1 MNDLLDNRRNEEPM
15 KDLYG
20 NIDEEGMYQMALAV
34 PLAEKIESAIALIR
48 SFESQALN
56 LSEDGFYVCFSGG
69 KDSIVLERLF
79 AMSGVKYWSHY
90 NNVTIDPPE
99 LVQFIKREY
108 PAVTWHNPSKNL
120 PMMMAD
126 IGMPPTRLARWCCLY
141 YKEQAGQGTFR
152 ATGVRCAE
160 SPRRKGLW
168 KTVNKDRESDGF
180 ILCPIA
186 YWTDADV
193 WNFIRQNEMKYCSL
207 YDEGFKRLGCIG
219 CPMADKQRV
228 AQFKRWPKYEAM
240 WRRGFQ
246 RMFDKYKGLPKK
258 NGQPRSMEKFN
269 SAEEWFDWWMEK
281 ENVNDTDN
289 ADCQMFLW

>member
-1 MNDLLDNRRNEEPM
+1 M

-48 SFESQALN
+48 SFESQALQ
-56 LSEDGFYVCFSGG
+56 LSNDGFYVCFSGG

-79 AMSGVKYWSHY
+79 AMSGVKYSNHY

-108 PAVTWHNPSKNL
+108 PAVNWHNPAKNL

-126 IGMPPTRLARWCCLY
+126 IGMPPTRLARWCCLH

-219 CPMADKQRV
+219 CPMADKQRI

-240 WRRGFQ
+240 WRRGF
-246 RMFDKYKGLPKK
+246 DALWKKNKGVPKK
-258 NGQPRSMEKFN
+258 NGAPRSIERYN
-269 SAEEWFDWWMEK
+269 TVDEYFDWWMETK
-281 ENVNDTDN
+281 NVNDTDN